1 MRGVQPTLERTLEDR
16 ENCVKAWR
24 YTSGF
29 GVENLQIVELPE
41 PVAGPGEAVVRVRA
55 CSLNYRD
62 LAVMRGAYGSNV
74 KAPLIPLS
82 DGAGEVLGVGEGVT
96 RVKPGDRVA
105 ATFMQTWLA
114 GAAPD
119 DEQANSALGGA
130 INGMMSECVCL
141 KAEGL
146 VRIPGHLSIEEAA
159 ALPCAAVTAWNALFR
174 SGRVKPGQS
183 VLTMGTG
190 GVSLFALQFAR
201 MAGARVIATSSS
213 DAKIARLQAM
223 GADHTI
229 NYKTTPE
236 WDKPARQF
244 TGGAGMDHVV
254 EVGGA
259 GTLGLSSKA
268 VRRGGH
274 IALIGVLAAG
284 QGQFDPRLMM
294 LKSARLQGIYVGSRE
309 MFEEMNRAIELARI
323 RPTVDRVFEFPEL
336 KEALGYLESGAHFGK
351 VCVRL

>member
-1 MRGVQPTLERTLEDR
+1 
-16 ENCVKAWR
+16 VKAWQF
-24 YTSGF
+24 TAGF
-29 GVENLQIVELPE
+29 GVENLQIVELPD
-41 PVAGPGEAVVRVRA
+41 PVGGPGEAVVRVRA

-62 LAVMRGAYGSNV
+62 LAVMRGAYGGNV
-74 KAPLIPLS
+74 KPPLIPLS
-82 DGAGEVLGVGEGVT
+82 DGAGEVIAVGPGVT
-96 RVKPGDRVA
+96 RVKPGDWVA
-105 ATFMQTWLA
+105 ATFMQTWLG

-119 DEQANSALGGA
+119 DIQANSALGGA
-130 INGMMSECVCL
+130 INGMMSEMVCL
-141 KAEGL
+141 KADGL
-146 VRIPGHLSIEEAA
+146 VHLPSHLSIEEAA

-174 SGRVKPGQS
+174 SGRIVPGQS

-190 GVSLFALQFAR
+190 GVSLFALQFGK
-201 MAGARVIATSSS
+201 MAGAQVIATSSS
-213 DAKIARLQAM
+213 DAKIERLRAM
-223 GADHTI
+223 GADHVI
-229 NYKTTPE
+229 NYRTTPE

-244 TGGAGMDHVV
+244 TGGVGVDHVV

-309 MFEEMNRAIELARI
+309 MFEEMNRAIGLAGV
-323 RPTVDRVFEFPEL
+323 RPVVDRIFEFGEL
-336 KEALGYLESGAHFGK
+336 KEALAYLETGAHFGK
-351 VCVRL
+351 VCIRI